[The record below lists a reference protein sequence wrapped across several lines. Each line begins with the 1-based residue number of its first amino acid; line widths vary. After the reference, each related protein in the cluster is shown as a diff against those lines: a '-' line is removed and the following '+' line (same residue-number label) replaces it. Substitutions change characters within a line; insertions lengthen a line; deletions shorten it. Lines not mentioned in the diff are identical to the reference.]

1 MNADLVIITL
11 IVGIGTWV
19 FRVLPTKIDL
29 TAGRPGGPVSR
40 FLAAT
45 GPAAIAALFAVSFL
59 PMLEPDMTVLA
70 PVAIGIAA
78 TVAGFA
84 FRRDVALAT
93 VFGAIAYGLAYALI
107 AM

>member
-1 MNADLVIITL
+1 MNIDLVIITL

-29 TAGRPGGPVSR
+29 SAGNPGGPVSR

-59 PMLEPDMTVLA
+59 PMLEPDITVLA
-70 PVAIGIAA
+70 PIAVGIAA
-78 TVAGFA
+78 TVAGFI
-84 FRRDVALAT
+84 FKRDVALAT
-93 VFGAIAYGLAYALI
+93 FIGAIAYGIAYALI